1 MMPERDV
8 LVVPS
13 GLAEALDDALIP
25 SIFVDAEEQL
35 ATRAA
40 WLYFVAGHTQ
50 AQIGKELGVTRG
62 RVNRLLSDAR
72 EQGLVQISVTG
83 RLAECVALEDKLK
96 SAFALQDVVVVP
108 TPPDSNQLR
117 LVIATAAGQ
126 YLGSRL
132 KDGMSVGMGW
142 GRTLRLSLR
151 SVPRKRFKNLS
162 VVALIGGLTKSS
174 AVNSHET
181 ASHLADIIGA
191 QCFYFAAP
199 AFTDTAEMRDVLMNQ
214 TMLRDVFERGRKVDL
229 AFLSVGELTMA
240 NTMVMLGLID
250 KAEVQSLMRMG
261 AVGDICSHWIDRTGK
276 IISHPLNDRA
286 VALAPQYLQEIKS
299 VVLVSGGRNK
309 VLPII
314 GALRARYANVLVTD
328 EMTAKAVLAEASRN
342 HD

>member
-1 MMPERDV
+1 MPERDV
-8 LVVPS
+8 LVVPN
-13 GLAEALDDALIP
+13 GLAEALDDALTP

-40 WLYFVAGHTQ
+40 WFYFVAGHTQ
-50 AQIGKELGVTRG
+50 AQIGKKLGVTRG
-62 RVNRLLSDAR
+62 RVNRLLADAR

-83 RLAECVALEDKLK
+83 RLADCVALEDKLK
-96 SAFALQDVVVVP
+96 STYNLQDVVVVP
-108 TPPDSNQLR
+108 TPPDNSLLR
-117 LVIATAAGQ
+117 LVLATAAGQ
-126 YLGSRL
+126 YLGSQL
-132 KDGMSVGMGW
+132 HDGMSVGVGW

-199 AFTDTAEMRDVLMNQ
+199 AFTDTAATRDLLMNQ

-229 AFLSVGELTMA
+229 AFLSVGELSMA

-250 KAEVQSLMRMG
+250 KTEVQSLMRMG
-261 AVGDICSHWIDRTGK
+261 AVGDICSHWIDRNGE
-276 IISHPLNDRA
+276 IIAHPLNERA
-286 VALAPQYLQEIKS
+286 VALAPPYLQKIKS

-309 VLPII
+309 VLPITA
-314 GALRARYANVLVTD
+314 ALRARYANVLVTD
-328 EMTAKAVLAEASRN
+328 EITAHAVLAEAAKAN
-342 HD
+342 G

>member
-1 MMPERDV
+1 MPERDV

-13 GLAEALDDALIP
+13 GLAEALDDALSP

-40 WLYFVAGHTQ
+40 WLYFVAGQTQ
-50 AQIGKELGVTRG
+50 AQIGKKLGITRG
-62 RVNRLLSDAR
+62 RVNRLLADAR
-72 EQGLVQISVTG
+72 EQGLVQITVTG
-83 RLAECVALEDKLK
+83 RLADCVALEDKVK
-96 SAFALQDVVVVP
+96 TAYNLQDVVVVP
-108 TPPDSNQLR
+108 TPPDVNQLR
-117 LVIATAAGQ
+117 LVIATAAGE

-199 AFTDTAEMRDVLMNQ
+199 AFTDTAATRDVLMGQ

-250 KAEVQSLMRMG
+250 RAEVQSLMRMG
-261 AVGDICSHWIDRTGK
+261 AVGDICSHWIDRFGK

-286 VALAPQYLQEIKS
+286 VALAPPYLKDIKS

-309 VLPII
+309 VLPIA

-328 EMTAKAVLAEASRN
+328 EVTAKALLAEATN
-342 HD
+342 TDA